1 MTHKIII
8 NVVDHVEQRYE
19 TVGDW
24 VFNDYKN
31 DMILSPGQDPNAPR
45 LVIRVSNLGNDLEGT
60 KMNCLVAVHELIEAL
75 LCKFNEPEITGKEVD
90 EFDFHF
96 EEARG
101 ENDNSEPGDSP
112 EAPYH
117 EQHKTATVIEM
128 ALASALKVSWEQYE
142 KRINEL

>member
-1 MTHKIII
+1 MQNVKIEVISH
-8 NVVDHVEQRYE
+8 NQQRYE
-19 TVGDW
+19 TCGDW
-24 VFNDYKN
+24 IFIDENT
-31 DMILSPGQDPNAPR
+31 L
-45 LVIRVSNLGNDLEGT
+45 LIRVSDLKDT
-60 KMNCLVAVHELIEAL
+60 KFNMLVAVHELIEAL